1 MAQDQR
7 ISTIQWVPG
16 VRSAVSLI
24 SGSVTFCG
32 HWNGVSSAQG
42 FGQGFVHNGAKRTLE
57 NLAPWRVKKA
67 KELMVNL
74 MAHGCTIEQVA
85 SACAIS
91 RSHFSRAFKNTTGLA
106 PHDWFRQ
113 EQIRKAQVLLRTRE
127 LSICSVAQE
136 CGFSDQ
142 SYFTRVFR
150 QFNGISPRRWQLQ
163 HCAQAAS
170 VFGDASNG

>member
-1 MAQDQR
+1 MA
-7 ISTIQWVPG
+7 TIQRVPG
-16 VRSAVSLI
+16 VRSAVGLI
-24 SGSVTFCG
+24 SGSLTFCG
-32 HWNGVSSAQG
+32 HWDGVSSEQG

-74 MAHGCTIEQVA
+74 MAQGCTIEQVA

-106 PHDWFRQ
+106 PHDWFRR
-113 EQIRKAQVLLRTRE
+113 EQIRKAQALLRTRE

-163 HCAQAAS
+163 HCAQATS
-170 VFGDASNG
+170 VFRDASNG